1 MLYLSALQNA
11 GWAVYSCAR
20 QKSES
25 KETKKEKRI
34 KVSTWFLN
42 VSKAVSNVFAIYNLW
57 RSRSRCTLH
66 DQQVFLLAKQNCCI
80 QFGYHYC
87 CCCYYRQRRRYHD
100 AFLSSLAWLCP
111 EYINNIYIRCVCV
124 CVFAS
129 STVVVTNNFVAT
141 CYRSFV
147 QIIFNQISSWN
158 HFFPFSVQ
166 ISHVSRAALAQC
178 TC

>member
-11 GWAVYSCAR
+11 GWAVYFCAR
-20 QKSES
+20 QDSES

-100 AFLSSLAWLCP
+100 VFLRSLAWLCP

-124 CVFAS
+124 CV
-129 STVVVTNNFVAT
+129 
-141 CYRSFV
+141 CLQHCRGHQQLRGHLLPLIRSNYF
-147 QIIFNQISSWN
+147 
-158 HFFPFSVQ
+158 
-166 ISHVSRAALAQC
+166 
-178 TC
+178 